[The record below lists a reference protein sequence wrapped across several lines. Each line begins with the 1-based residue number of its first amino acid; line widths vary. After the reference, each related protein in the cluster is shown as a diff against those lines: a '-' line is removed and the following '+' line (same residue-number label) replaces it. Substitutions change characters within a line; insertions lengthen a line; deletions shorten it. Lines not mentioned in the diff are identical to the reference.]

1 MMNVFRAAALA
12 LAALGVAAVLLAAPA
27 GCASRPMVP
36 PQEPASP
43 TDGLSLQMWYAIPS
57 GGQYQM
63 FRVKETGE
71 FQYGGGMVAMNRN
84 TDWTGQLTL
93 EEAKQVRA
101 LVDKAGWMTAKDP
114 ARKEG
119 DSPIAEIE
127 LSGGGSSRRFQIN
140 GPDPAV
146 AELATMLQKVADQR
160 FNRFLQRLPEGG
172 AQPR

>member
-1 MMNVFRAAALA
+1 MMNTIRTAVAAVAALA
-12 LAALGVAAVLLAAPA
+12 VAALLVAAPA

-43 TDGLSLQMWYAIPS
+43 TNGLSVQMWYAVPS

-84 TDWTGQLTL
+84 VDWTGQLTL
-93 EEAKQVRA
+93 DEAKQVRA
-101 LVDKAGWMTAKDP
+101 MVDKAGWMTAKDP

-127 LSGGGSSRRFQIN
+127 LSGGGAVRRFEIT

>member
-1 MMNVFRAAALA
+1 MMNTIRTAVAAVAALT
-12 LAALGVAAVLLAAPA
+12 LAALLVAAPA

-43 TDGLSLQMWYAIPS
+43 TNGLSVQMWYAVPS

-84 TDWTGQLTL
+84 VDWTGQLTL

-101 LVDKAGWMTAKDP
+101 MVDKAGWMTAKDP

-127 LSGGGSSRRFQIN
+127 LSGGGAVRRFEIT